1 MKKTSRSIAVACAA
15 ALSLSLI
22 SPANAVSSSLSG
34 SLSGSLDGLFGS
46 WGPAPQPNP
55 KPNPQPKPQPNP
67 QPTPQPIPEPKPEP
81 KPNPEPNPKPDN
93 KNNSSIIA
101 QEAEQETNK
110 LRAKNNPSAPALK
123 HVNLIQQD
131 CQKWADHLA
140 KNKVFEHDPELKT
153 KFKYVYA
160 ENIAW
165 FPAGALNGKEIVSAW
180 ANSPGHRANMLN
192 SSWDLSAVAVSQA
205 SDGSWYA
212 VARYTNE
219 DRFNNYHP
227 ANQ

>member
-22 SPANAVSSSLSG
+22 SPANAVSLSLSG
-34 SLSGSLDGLFGS
+34 SLSGSLDGLLGS
-46 WGPAPQPNP
+46 WGPAPQP
-55 KPNPQPKPQPNP
+55 KPQPKPQPQPEP
-67 QPTPQPIPEPKPEP
+67 QPNPAPQ
-81 KPNPEPNPKPDN
+81 PEPNPQPGNKPDN

-101 QEAEQETNK
+101 QEAEQETNR
-110 LRAKNNPSAPALK
+110 LREKNNPSAPALK
-123 HVNLIQQD
+123 HVDLIQQD
-131 CQKWADHLA
+131 CQKWADYLA
-140 KNKVFEHDPELKT
+140 KNKVFYHDPELKT

-165 FPAGALNGKEIVSAW
+165 FPAGALNGKEIVYAW

-205 SDGSWYA
+205 SDGSWYV

-219 DRFNNYHP
+219 DRFDNYHP

>member
-34 SLSGSLDGLFGS
+34 SLSGSLDGLLGS
-46 WGPAPQPNP
+46 WGPAPQP
-55 KPNPQPKPQPNP
+55 KPQPEPHPNP
-67 QPTPQPIPEPKPEP
+67 QPTPQPDNE
-81 KPNPEPNPKPDN
+81 PDN

-131 CQKWADHLA
+131 CQNWADFLA

-165 FPAGALNGKEIVSAW
+165 FPAGALNGKEIVDAW

>member
-34 SLSGSLDGLFGS
+34 SLSGSLDGLLGS
-46 WGPAPQPNP
+46 WDPA
-55 KPNPQPKPQPNP
+55 PQPKPQPKP
-67 QPTPQPIPEPKPEP
+67 QPQPEPQPNPAPQ
-81 KPNPEPNPKPDN
+81 PEPNPQPGNKPDN

-110 LRAKNNPSAPALK
+110 LREKNNPSAPALK
-123 HVNLIQQD
+123 HVEQIQQD
-131 CQKWADHLA
+131 CQKWADYLA
-140 KNKVFEHDPELKT
+140 KNKVFDHDPELKT

-165 FPAGALNGKEIVSAW
+165 FPPGTLNGKEIVDAW
-180 ANSPGHRANMLN
+180 AGSPGHRANML
-192 SSWDLSAVAVSQA
+192 SSGWDMSAVAVSQA
-205 SDGSWYA
+205 SDGTWYA

-219 DRFNNYHP
+219 YRFDNYHP